1 MTDIVGKTLH
11 ARIVAAG
18 VKNVY
23 IGDAPS
29 LQLNC
34 VSLRPVD
41 GYPSSRYFGKGL
53 MSEPLVEVIIRNR
66 YYEAGQGIYNTV
78 KETLD
83 KFSDESSG
91 ILSCFLTGSPG
102 YLGRD
107 VEGFSEWHMIFHVTV
122 KE

>member
-1 MTDIVGKTLH
+1 MTDTVNTTL
-11 ARIVAAG
+11 RNVVVAAG
-18 VKNVY
+18 VDSVY

-34 VSLRPVD
+34 VALRPVD

-53 MSEPLVEVIIRNR
+53 MSEPLIEVIVRNQD
-66 YYEAGQGIYNTV
+66 YQTGQEIYNVV
-78 KETLD
+78 KKTLD
-83 KFSDESSG
+83 KFSDESNG

-107 VEGFSEWHMIFHVTV
+107 TEGFSEWHMIFHVTV

>member
-1 MTDIVGKTLH
+1 MTDVVVEALRGKLITAELQD
-11 ARIVAAG
+11 
-18 VKNVY
+18 VY

-34 VSLRPVD
+34 VALRPVD

-53 MSEPLVEVIIRNR
+53 MSEPLIEVIVRNND
-66 YYEAGQGIYNTV
+66 YQVGQEIYNKV
-78 KETLD
+78 NKTLD
-83 KFSDESSG
+83 KFSDESNG

-107 VEGFSEWHMIFHVTV
+107 TEGFSEWHMIFHVTV